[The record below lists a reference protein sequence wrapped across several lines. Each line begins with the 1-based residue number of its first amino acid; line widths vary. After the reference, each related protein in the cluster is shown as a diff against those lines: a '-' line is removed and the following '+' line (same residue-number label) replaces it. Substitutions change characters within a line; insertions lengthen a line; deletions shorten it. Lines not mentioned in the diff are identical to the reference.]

1 MISVSN
7 KLKIKELKQQIIENL
22 IQICPVYK
30 IFNFSSFFLL
40 KNYEII
46 NINENN
52 LIKDCNLK
60 NGDKL
65 YVIVIDNNIIKNIYN
80 QNLFNVDIFR
90 QFAYS
95 YQIPK
100 LTKKGYKTNP
110 SQYLFNR
117 MTFDELSNVE
127 NFSIENEN
135 GKIKFKSKVNLTYL
149 DLDVIDIIPG

>member
-1 MISVSN
+1 M
-7 KLKIKELKQQIIENL
+7 
-22 IQICPVYK
+22 
-30 IFNFSSFFLL
+30 
-40 KNYEII
+40 
-46 NINENN
+46 
-52 LIKDCNLK
+52 IKDCNLK

-80 QNLFNVDIFR
+80 QNWFNVDIFR
-90 QFAYS
+90 QLAYS

-110 SQYLFNR
+110 PQYLFNR

-135 GKIKFKSKVNLTYL
+135 GKIKFKSKVNLTY
-149 DLDVIDIIPG
+149 

>member
-52 LIKDCNLK
+52 LIKDCNIK

-65 YVIVIDNNIIKNIYN
+65 YFIVIDNNIIKNIYN

-110 SQYLFNR
+110 PQYLFNR

>member
-65 YVIVIDNNIIKNIYN
+65 YFIVIDNNIIKNIYN

-110 SQYLFNR
+110 PQYLFNR